1 VLGIEMF
8 GGRMLD
14 LFMKQILVYRVE
26 SIRSFST
33 KNVNAVTNWRQLI
46 PRAPRRHKQSKK
58 PTTKTTHSVV
68 VPKNKSSPS
77 IQTLE
82 STSGPAQRKIVS
94 NEVLKST
101 FSKATE
107 LSSSEKPKKLPI
119 FKSPSYKKTI
129 MGTAHREQVKETSAE
144 DIKSTVDVSYPN
156 PAHTRRVESGYEATA
171 DDANSEKEETDFSK
185 WKFCS
190 ASFLGCTPGEVTQ
203 RVKELSKAGFCNEH
217 IDLLLKR
224 LPPSL
229 KINSKMIYQNVNNFI
244 KWNIPWKQ
252 FVDTNP
258 EILLMEPSQV
268 WYVIL
273 SHIFYW

>member
-1 VLGIEMF
+1 MF

-14 LFMKQILVYRVE
+14 LFMKQILVYKV
-26 SIRSFST
+26 SIRSLSA

-46 PRAPRRHKQSKK
+46 PRAPRKHKQNKK
-58 PTTKTTHSVV
+58 PTTKTTDSVV
-68 VPKNKSSPS
+68 VPKNKSSPN

-94 NEVLKST
+94 NEVVKST
-101 FSKATE
+101 PNKGTE
-107 LSSSEKPKKLPI
+107 LSSEKPKKLPI
-119 FKSPSYKKTI
+119 SKPTSHKKATT
-129 MGTAHREQVKETSAE
+129 GTAQREQVKETSTG
-144 DIKSTVDVSYPN
+144 DLKSAADVSYPD
-156 PAHTRRVESGYEATA
+156 PAHTNRAGRTGSGYETTT
-171 DDANSEKEETDFSK
+171 DGGSSEKEEIDFSK

-203 RVKELSKAGFCNEH
+203 RVKKLSQAGFCNKH

-224 LPPSL
+224 LPPTL
-229 KINSKMIYQNVNNFI
+229 QINSKMVYQNVNNFI

-252 FVDTNP
+252 FVDKNP

-268 WYVIL
+268 
-273 SHIFYW
+273 